1 MGNTVHVQLTSLQQD
16 LTFTAES
23 STGKRLMIDISKE
36 AGGNG
41 DGTSPME
48 MVLEALGGC
57 TGMDILSILKK
68 KRTPFS
74 HLDIRIEGKKRD
86 EHPKSFT
93 DIHLHFILHSDG
105 GEKALR
111 DLEHAASLSHEKYC
125 SVANMLKGAVSITYD
140 AEISNV

>member
-1 MGNTVHVQLTSLQQD
+1 MAGTIKVKLTSVDQD

-23 STGKRLMIDISKE
+23 SSGKHLMIDIPKE

-41 DGTSPME
+41 DGTPPME

-74 HLDIRIEGKKRD
+74 HLSIRIEGKKRD

-93 DIHLHFILHSDG
+93 DIHLHFVLYSDG

-125 SVANMLKGAVSITYD
+125 SVADMLKGSVSITHD
-140 AEISNV
+140 SEIINV

>member
-1 MGNTVHVQLTSLQQD
+1 MGNTTHVQLTSLQQD

-23 STGKRLMIDISKE
+23 SSGRQVMVDISKE

-41 DGTSPME
+41 NGTSPME
-48 MVLEALGGC
+48 LVLEALGGC

-74 HLDIRIEGKKRD
+74 HLSIRIEGKKRD
-86 EHPKSFT
+86 EHPKSYT
-93 DIHLHFILHSDG
+93 DIHLRFVLHSDG

-111 DLEHAASLSHEKYC
+111 DLLHAAELSHEKYC
-125 SVANMLKGAVSITYD
+125 SVAHMLKPAVSITFD
-140 AEISNV
+140 AEIADE

>member
-1 MGNTVHVQLTSLQQD
+1 MADAINVELTSVDHD

-23 STGKRLMIDISKE
+23 SGGKRLMIDVSKE

-48 MVLEALGGC
+48 LVLEALGGC

-74 HLDIRIEGKKRD
+74 HLLVRIEGKKRD
-86 EHPKSFT
+86 QHPKSFS
-93 DIHLHFILHSDG
+93 DIHLHFVLYSGG
-105 GEKALR
+105 GEKALH

-125 SVANMLKGAVSITYD
+125 SVADMLKGSVSITHD
-140 AEISNV
+140 AEIINV